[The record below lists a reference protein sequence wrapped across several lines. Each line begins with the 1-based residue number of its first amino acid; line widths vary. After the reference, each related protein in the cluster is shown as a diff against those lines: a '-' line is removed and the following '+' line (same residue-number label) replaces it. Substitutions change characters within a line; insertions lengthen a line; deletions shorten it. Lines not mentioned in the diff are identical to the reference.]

1 MNSMASAL
9 DATPEILPGNRIIG
23 SLVSFL
29 ILLTKVSISIW
40 SDIVEPPTNIAAA
53 LHFSIVSM
61 MSGNLFRGVLC
72 ESSRVK
78 HRGPSDADLIR
89 IFSVFPI
96 FILNHFS

>member
-1 MNSMASAL
+1 MNRMASAL
-9 DATPEILPGNRIIG
+9 DARPEMLPGNRITG

-29 ILLTKVSISIW
+29 ILLTNVSISAW

-53 LHFSIVSM
+53 LLFSIVLII
-61 MSGNLFRGVLC
+61 SGNLFGGVLC
-72 ESSRVK
+72 ESNRVK
-78 HRGPSDADLIR
+78 HNGPSDADLIR